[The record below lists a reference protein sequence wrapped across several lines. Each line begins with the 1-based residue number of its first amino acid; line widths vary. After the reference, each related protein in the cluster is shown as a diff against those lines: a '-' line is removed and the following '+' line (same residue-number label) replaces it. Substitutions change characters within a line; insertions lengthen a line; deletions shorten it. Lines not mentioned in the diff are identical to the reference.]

1 MFSSLTL
8 ESTSADMHRRTLITR
23 RSSEAWQTITRPR
36 HHVTTSIVCTQ
47 TAMLTSESIVTS
59 RTLCQQPVT
68 TATVTLTTRLTP
80 ASQLAI
86 DELTRLLYVNRCE
99 IVCNQS
105 KRHHVIYFWVSE
117 VGARAHT
124 HTQTHRQTHRQTCT
138 AGLAVGLLD
147 QTYSAQRFFNFS
159 YFFFFFYF
167 GSCGRLSWLNC
178 QLSSA
183 R

>member
-1 MFSSLTL
+1 MFSSLTF
-8 ESTSADMHRRTLITR
+8 ESTSADVYRRTLITR

-86 DELTRLLYVNRCE
+86 HELTRLKGRCSTSTGRGFPG
-99 IVCNQS
+99 IACQWRRSVVKS
-105 KRHHVIYFWVSE
+105 RGSGS
-117 VGARAHT
+117 VGSSH
-124 HTQTHRQTHRQTCT
+124 QTGV
-138 AGLAVGLLD
+138 AK
-147 QTYSAQRFFNFS
+147 N
-159 YFFFFFYF
+159 
-167 GSCGRLSWLNC
+167 GRVK
-178 QLSSA
+178 
-183 R
+183 

>member
-1 MFSSLTL
+1 MAVKRASSQRKFTTDKMSCALTAELVSVFDKLQNVPSLIAELLMFSSLTL

-86 DELTRLLYVNRCE
+86 HELTRLKGRC
-99 IVCNQS
+99 S
-105 KRHHVIYFWVSE
+105 TST
-117 VGARAHT
+117 GAK
-124 HTQTHRQTHRQTCT
+124 
-138 AGLAVGLLD
+138 
-147 QTYSAQRFFNFS
+147 
-159 YFFFFFYF
+159 
-167 GSCGRLSWLNC
+167 
-178 QLSSA
+178 
-183 R
+183 